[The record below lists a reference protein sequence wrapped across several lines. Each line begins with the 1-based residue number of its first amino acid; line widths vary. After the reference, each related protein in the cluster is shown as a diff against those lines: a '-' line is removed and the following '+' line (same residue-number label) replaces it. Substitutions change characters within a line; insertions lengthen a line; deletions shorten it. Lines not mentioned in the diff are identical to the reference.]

1 MMNINEWMG
10 DEYEWINEWMNEW
23 MNEWIIMNNEIMNEW
38 MNTRA
43 EEDVRPKKLSRAPHG
58 GENNS

>member
-1 MMNINEWMG
+1 MG

-23 MNEWIIMNNEIMNEW
+23 MNEWIIMNNEIIMNEW

-43 EEDVRPKKLSRAPHG
+43 EDVRPKKLSRAPHG